1 MAHIKKPSPDTGKV
15 STVRLTEGA
24 RVSRHG
30 RTFYLC
36 TQACPYRL
44 AWLGTF
50 PEVGDSLRLRKKNL
64 FFYEQNQKI
73 MK

>member
-1 MAHIKKPSPDTGKV
+1 MTHIKKPSPDTGKV

-30 RTFYLC
+30 SNFYLY

-44 AWLGTF
+44 A
-50 PEVGDSLRLRKKNL
+50 
-64 FFYEQNQKI
+64 
-73 MK
+73 